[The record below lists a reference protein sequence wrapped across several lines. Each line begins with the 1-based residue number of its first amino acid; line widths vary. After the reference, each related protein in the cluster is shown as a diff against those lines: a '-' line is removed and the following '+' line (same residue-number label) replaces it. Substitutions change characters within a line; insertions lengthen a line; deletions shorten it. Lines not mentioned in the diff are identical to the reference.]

1 MVLRRLGRNKAASI
15 SLLVLLL
22 LSLLAL
28 LAPWV
33 APHDPY
39 ELNRDAQGQV
49 LYLQPPGPR
58 FIFGTDAIGRDV
70 FSRLLY
76 GGRTT
81 LAVAAAAVAISL
93 VIGAALGL
101 VAGFY
106 GGVVDAII
114 MRFVDVLLA
123 FPRTLLALAVVALLG
138 VGLEN
143 VMVAIGIAGITG
155 YARVV
160 RGSVLSAK
168 ERAYVEAARSV
179 GSSNRRILVRHLLP
193 NVVAPV
199 IVLATLDV
207 AHAILSASSL
217 SFLGLGAQ
225 RPTPEWG
232 LMLLEGR
239 EHLHDALW
247 VTMAPGLTI
256 MATVLA
262 ANMFGDGLRD
272 AFDPRLWGT
281 ESRP

>member
-1 MVLRRLGRNKAASI
+1 MF
-15 SLLVLLL
+15 SLAVLLL
-22 LSLLAL
+22 LCLLTL

-33 APHDPY
+33 APHSPY
-39 ELNRDAQGQV
+39 ELNRDAQGRV
-49 LYLQPPGPR
+49 LYLQPPGPQ
-58 FIFGTDAIGRDV
+58 FLLGTDTIGRDV

-76 GGRTT
+76 GGRAT
-81 LAVAAAAVAISL
+81 LSVAVAAVAISL
-93 VIGAALGL
+93 GVGVALGL

-106 GGVVDAII
+106 GGVVDTII
-114 MRFVDVLLA
+114 MRLVDILLA
-123 FPRTLLALAVVALLG
+123 FPRTLLALGVVAVLG
-138 VGLEN
+138 VGLQN
-143 VMVAIGIAGITG
+143 VMLAIGIAGITG

-168 ERAYVEAARSV
+168 EHAYVEAARSV

-232 LMLLEGR
+232 LMLYEGR

-256 MATVLA
+256 MVTVLA

-272 AFDPRLWGT
+272 ALDPRLWGGEGRT
-281 ESRP
+281 